1 LARGAGRAGTAATGW
16 GGIEYGTSG
25 PGCGTGAGRGLFRCL
40 AAGRF
45 GPRALPAAGLFLL
58 ARRVLGLVFMPSM
71 IACSIAKIGPVCRR
85 RGKVGKD
92 NE

>member
-1 LARGAGRAGTAATGW
+1 
-16 GGIEYGTSG
+16 
-25 PGCGTGAGRGLFRCL
+25 L

-92 NE
+92 NK